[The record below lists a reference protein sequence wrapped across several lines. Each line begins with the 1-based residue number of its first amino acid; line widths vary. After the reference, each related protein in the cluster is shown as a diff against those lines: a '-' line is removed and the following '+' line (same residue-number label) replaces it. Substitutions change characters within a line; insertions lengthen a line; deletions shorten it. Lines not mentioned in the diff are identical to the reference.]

1 MFELAAS
8 GRPCGGRPWIRGAG
22 KNGVRNHVRPSSSLN
37 TDPQDAPWHV
47 RQVVRRMLLRR
58 NIAIDAEAAQLGAAD
73 NPAPWHPA
81 APAQRSQADQL
92 LGRRAHHQ
100 CVANGRIVSRPPGKL
115 PAPPSN
121 GQVCPLFAAD
131 IAGFTAPERDDEIRL
146 YLHEELYKLLERAF
160 DGAGIPWNRC
170 FREDRGDG
178 VLTVIP
184 PGMACKKI
192 IDPLPER
199 LRGLIRRHNHVFR
212 DAAAIQ
218 LRIAAHIGPVDH
230 DGHGFIGSDINLL
243 FRMLNARPLKRALT
257 SSGAELALI
266 ISDYLYRQDRLPLP
280 QLDQPRCLPASQVP
294 RPVHQYPSLGLSPSI

>member
-1 MFELAAS
+1 MTCS
-8 GRPCGGRPWIRGAG
+8 GMRS
-22 KNGVRNHVRPSSSLN
+22 VSHL
-37 TDPQDAPWHV
+37 DANR
-47 RQVVRRMLLRR
+47 RQH
-58 NIAIDAEAAQLGAAD
+58 
-73 NPAPWHPA
+73 PAPWHPA
-81 APAQRSQADQL
+81 APAQRRQADQL
-92 LGRRAHHQ
+92 PGRQADHQ
-100 CVANGRIVSRPPGKL
+100 CVANGRIVSRPPGKS
-115 PAPPSN
+115 PAPPSG
-121 GQVCPLFAAD
+121 GQVCTLFAAD
-131 IAGFTAPERDDEIRL
+131 IAGFTAPERDDDIRL

-184 PGMACKKI
+184 PGTACKKI

-266 ISDYLYRQDRLPLP
+266 ISDYLYRNIVCRYPSLISPDAFQQVRFQD
-280 QLDQPRCLPASQVP
+280 QYISTQAWACLPASEPQRAKP
-294 RPVHQYPSLGLSPSI
+294 QAMPTASSPDP

>member
-1 MFELAAS
+1 M
-8 GRPCGGRPWIRGAG
+8 
-22 KNGVRNHVRPSSSLN
+22 
-37 TDPQDAPWHV
+37 
-47 RQVVRRMLLRR
+47 
-58 NIAIDAEAAQLGAAD
+58 
-73 NPAPWHPA
+73 
-81 APAQRSQADQL
+81 
-92 LGRRAHHQ
+92 
-100 CVANGRIVSRPPGKL
+100 
-115 PAPPSN
+115 
-121 GQVCPLFAAD
+121 
-131 IAGFTAPERDDEIRL
+131 

-184 PGMACKKI
+184 PGTACKKI

-218 LRIAAHIGPVDH
+218 LRIAPTSARSTTTGTD
-230 DGHGFIGSDINLL
+230 SSAATSL

-266 ISDYLYRQDRLPLP
+266 ISDYLYRNIVCRYPSLISPDAFQQVRFQD
-280 QLDQPRCLPASQVP
+280 QYISTQAWACLPACDLSGSSPRRCRPPAHRTRSGHVPIILSQSNSVP
-294 RPVHQYPSLGLSPSI
+294 APVRCEIQSLSPGRKYKDVRSA